1 MLKPILAAGLLSLA
15 MISTASAD
23 APLRC
28 TNHNLGMVHDEVMKM
43 NAPDQKHAMEMSM
56 KELEMAMAA
65 KAKHDY
71 SGCRKHAAMAM
82 KEMHG
87 K

>member
-1 MLKPILAAGLLSLA
+1 MLKVILGAGLLSLA
-15 MISTASAD
+15 LVSTASAD

-28 TNHNLGMVHDEVMKM
+28 TNSNLGKIHDEVVKM

-56 KELEMAMAA
+56 HELEMAMEA

-71 SGCRKHAAMAM
+71 AGCRKHAAMAM
-82 KEMHG
+82 KEMHA